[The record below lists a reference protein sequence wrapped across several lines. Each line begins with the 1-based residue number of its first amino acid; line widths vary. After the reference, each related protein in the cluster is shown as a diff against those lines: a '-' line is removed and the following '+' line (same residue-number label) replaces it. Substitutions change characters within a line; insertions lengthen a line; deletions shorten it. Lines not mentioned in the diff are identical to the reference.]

1 MSRSDAY
8 PDENKPNTTDTGK
21 STADKSVAELEAD
34 IARTREQLGRDVE
47 DVSYKLNPDRFKE
60 QVQDTL
66 QNAQEAVMESVN
78 DMTENVLEKT
88 KEAGASFTDMI
99 RRHPLPTALIGA
111 GVALLAVGG
120 GVGVKRARD
129 DDPDYSSRYGYG
141 AAGGSGYVTPGAQPS
156 TGIVGG
162 STRRYEGYGA
172 TRNLDYGA
180 YDSGYDTGYTAPTSS
195 GAHGS
200 YGRPD
205 DQGSGQSLGDR
216 AGAAQTQAKRQAKA
230 ASRGLAEFVEEQPLI
245 AGLVTVV
252 LGAVIGLSLPGTRQE
267 DELLGDARDQFAE
280 QARSVAE
287 RAKEVAQKT
296 FAEAKTTAQ
305 QEFGKVQE
313 DVKEAAKNV
322 SESAKQEFGK
332 VRKDAEDAAKNVSE
346 SAKQTAKDETNENK
360 NDLS

>member
-1 MSRSDAY
+1 MSGQD
-8 PDENKPNTTDTGK
+8 DTLNDPN
-21 STADKSVAELEAD
+21 ADKSVAELEAD

-47 DVSYKLNPDRFKE
+47 DVSYKLSPDRFKE

-66 QNAQEAVMESVN
+66 QNAQEAVMDSVN
-78 DMTENVLEKT
+78 EMTENVLEST

-120 GVGVKRARD
+120 GVGVKRAQED
-129 DDPDYSSRYGYG
+129 DYPEYSSRYGYG
-141 AAGGSGYVTPGAQPS
+141 AAGSSGYVTPGAQPPAS
-156 TGIVGG
+156 GTGVDSATQYGTTG
-162 STRRYEGYGA
+162 YSAQGYGA

-180 YDSGYDTGYTAPTSS
+180 YDSGYDTGSYSGSNDQGGAQSS
-195 GAHGS
+195 G
-200 YGRPD
+200 
-205 DQGSGQSLGDR
+205 QNSGQNLGDR
-216 AGAAQTQAKRQAKA
+216 AGAAGTQAKRQAKA

-245 AGLVTVV
+245 AGLITVV

-296 FAEAKTTAQ
+296 FNEAKTTAQ

-313 DVKEAAKNV
+313 DVREAAKNV
-322 SESAKQEFGK
+322 SESAKQEFSK
-332 VRKDAEDAAKNVSE
+332 VQKDAEDAAKNVSDNV
-346 SAKQTAKDETNENK
+346 KQTAKDETDK
-360 NDLS
+360 KSQS

>member
-1 MSRSDAY
+1 VSDSNNT
-8 PDENKPNTTDTGK
+8 PDDPN
-21 STADKSVAELEAD
+21 ADKSVAELEAD

-47 DVSYKLNPDRFKE
+47 DASYKLSPDRFKE

-66 QNAQEAVMESVN
+66 QNAQEAVMDSVN
-78 DMTENVLEKT
+78 EMTENVLEST

-129 DDPDYSSRYGYG
+129 DDYPEYSSRYGYG
-141 AAGGSGYVTPGAQPS
+141 AAGSSGYVTPGAQPPAS
-156 TGIVGG
+156 GTSADSATQYGTTGYN
-162 STRRYEGYGA
+162 SQGYGA

-180 YDSGYDTGYTAPTSS
+180 YDSGYDTGSYS
-195 GAHGS
+195 GS
-200 YGRPD
+200 N
-205 DQGSGQSLGDR
+205 DQGGAQDSSQNSGQNMGDR
-216 AGAAQTQAKRQAKA
+216 AGAAGTQAKRQAKA
-230 ASRGLAEFVEEQPLI
+230 ASRGLADFVEEQPLI

-267 DELLGDARDQFAE
+267 DELLGDARDHFAE

-296 FAEAKTTAQ
+296 FDDAKATAQ

-322 SESAKQEFGK
+322 SESAKQEFSK
-332 VRKDAEDAAKNVSE
+332 VQSDAETAAKNVSE
-346 SAKQTAKDETNENK
+346 NVKQTAKDETDK
-360 NDLS
+360 KSQS